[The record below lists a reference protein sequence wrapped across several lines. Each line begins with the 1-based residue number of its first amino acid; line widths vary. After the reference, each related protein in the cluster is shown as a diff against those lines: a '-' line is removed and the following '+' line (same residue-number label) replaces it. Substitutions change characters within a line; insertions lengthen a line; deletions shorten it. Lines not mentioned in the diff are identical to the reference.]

1 MKLIDI
7 ILAIALGCAGS
18 YLANQLPNLRENW
31 LPLIVIGIVIF
42 LIFLVLSYYLQTIKS
57 YIRMYFIGRFRGLWS
72 KKALH
77 TLLIS
82 EYKNSDEIKIKV
94 TRGFGLFYE
103 NEGVFNHCI
112 FKKQFNERKMVKVL
126 LHYPCLKSI
135 HLQKRALTNQKSIDE
150 YVEDLFKVLK
160 KFKDH
165 SINPNADE
173 RIFVKFYV
181 SHEEREWRFYIFK
194 QKDEDKSLFFNHY
207 EENTP
212 GAKSRMLKV
221 IGGHNS
227 LCEEMNMD
235 FDELFEDYSV
245 ELVENLHRSTK
256 LINHDYCKHPAC
268 RQKIMEVHN
277 KIFQS

>member
-1 MKLIDI
+1 MKIRDI
-7 ILAIALGCAGS
+7 LLAIVLGCIGS
-18 YLANQLPNLRENW
+18 YLANQIPNLKGNL
-31 LPLIVIGIVIF
+31 LPLIIIFIIIF
-42 LIFLVLSYYLQTIKS
+42 LFFLILSYCFSTIES
-57 YIRMYFIGRFRGLWS
+57 YIRMYIIGRFRGLWS
-72 KKALH
+72 KKSLH
-77 TLLIS
+77 NLLIS

-103 NEGVFNHCI
+103 NEGVFNQCI
-112 FKKQFNERKMVKVL
+112 FKNQYNERKIVKVL

-165 SINPNADE
+165 SLKPDADE

-194 QKDEDKSLFFNHY
+194 QKNEDKSLFFNHY
-207 EENTP
+207 DENTP

-245 ELVENLHRSTK
+245 ELVENLQKSTK
-256 LINHDYCKHPAC
+256 LKNYDYCKHPAC
-268 RQKIMEVHN
+268 RQKIMEVHS